1 MSLVNIEPGGIF
13 NNNEITKIFKCAP
26 QGGMRRSHKTNTLV
40 LVSDHTKA
48 LYEDRWD
55 GNVLHYTGM
64 GRVGDQTLTSQNKTV
79 AESISN
85 KVELHLFEVFEAKK
99 YLYMGVVKLAGEPYQ
114 EEQLDDK
121 GEHRQVWVFPLML
134 EDKQKEVFLSDQT
147 IKMKQELREK
157 KVRKL
162 DESELENRART
173 ARRKSSKRQTI
184 STTYERDPYITEFA
198 KRWAKG
204 ICQLCD
210 QPAPYVN
217 KNGEP
222 HLHTH
227 HIKWLSLGGEDSIY
241 NTIALCPNCHDK
253 MHILDL
259 EEDVRK
265 LQEKVTK
272 YVRNRNDTNL
282 N

>member
-1 MSLVNIEPGGIF
+1 MSLFIIEPGRIL
-13 NNNEITKIFKCAP
+13 NNHEITELFKCAP

-99 YLYMGVVKLAGEPYQ
+99 YLYMGVVKLADEPYQ

-121 GEHRQVWVFPLML
+121 GQHRQVWVFPLML
-134 EDKQKEVFLSDQT
+134 EDKQKEVFFSDQT

>member
-13 NNNEITKIFKCAP
+13 NNNEITEIFKCAP

-99 YLYMGVVKLAGEPYQ
+99 YLYMGVVKLAGESYQ

-121 GEHRQVWVFPLML
+121 GQHRQVWVFPLML

>member
-26 QGGMRRSHKTNTLV
+26 QGGMRRSHKTNTLI

-272 YVRNRNDTNL
+272 YVRNRNGTNL

>member
-1 MSLVNIEPGGIF
+1 
-13 NNNEITKIFKCAP
+13 
-26 QGGMRRSHKTNTLV
+26 MRRSHKTNTLV

-272 YVRNRNDTNL
+272 YVRNRNDINL

>member
-1 MSLVNIEPGGIF
+1 VSLFIIEPGRIL
-13 NNNEITKIFKCAP
+13 NNHEITELFKCAP

-99 YLYMGVVKLAGEPYQ
+99 YLYMGVVKLADEPYQ

-121 GEHRQVWVFPLML
+121 GQHRQVWVFPLML

>member
-1 MSLVNIEPGGIF
+1 
-13 NNNEITKIFKCAP
+13 
-26 QGGMRRSHKTNTLV
+26 MRRSHKTNTLV

-99 YLYMGVVKLAGEPYQ
+99 YLYMGVVKLAGESYQ

-121 GEHRQVWVFPLML
+121 GQHRQVWVFPLML